1 MNFVKIFGF
10 LLNCSKLNVLNNII
24 SEGDLDEPEP
34 SVEETCSKNPFR
46 ISLIEKLDKGEK
58 SRKIRNK
65 KIAGEFSNI
74 IDCTSKKLQPRTEKV
89 KISQKITRGRSD
101 THTYW

>member
-34 SVEETCSKNPFR
+34 SVEETCSK
-46 ISLIEKLDKGEK
+46 
-58 SRKIRNK
+58 
-65 KIAGEFSNI
+65 
-74 IDCTSKKLQPRTEKV
+74 
-89 KISQKITRGRSD
+89 
-101 THTYW
+101 THFEYL